1 MKALLIAVEEESKSD
16 FILIL
21 SGRTT
26 DPGPLLLTSRARLS
40 LHVPSLKA
48 EKAHSSSSTDAII
61 VMVIDIVINIII
73 EPIIIIIILSARHH
87 CCPIMKI

>member
-1 MKALLIAVEEESKSD
+1 MKALLIAIEEESESD

-21 SGRTT
+21 SGGTT

-61 VMVIDIVINIII
+61 VMVIVIKIII
-73 EPIIIIIILSARHH
+73 EPIIIIIIILSARHH